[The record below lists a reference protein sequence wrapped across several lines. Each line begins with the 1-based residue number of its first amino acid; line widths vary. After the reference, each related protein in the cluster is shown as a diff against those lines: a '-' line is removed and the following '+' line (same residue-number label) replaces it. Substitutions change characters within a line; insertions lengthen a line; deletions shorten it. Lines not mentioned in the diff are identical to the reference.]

1 MWMWSP
7 EALDALGD
15 GHTGSCEPPDLGIGN
30 PAESSTRATYM

>member
-7 EALDALGD
+7 EVLDALGD